1 VKLRNLPLR
10 LSTGAYILNS
20 GLDKRG
26 LPEEAAAGM
35 QGMAAG
41 AFPQVSGL
49 QPKEFLTLLSTS
61 EVAIGAALLAPF
73 VSPVVAGAALT
84 GFSSALLTMYWRTPG
99 MHKEGSVFP
108 TADGIAIAKDA
119 WMLGIGLSLI
129 LGTVTDKTAEV
140 ARTVSSATGD
150 AVGSVTGS
158 VTDAVGSVTGAVGSV
173 TGSVTG
179 LVSR

>member
-1 VKLRNLPLR
+1 MKLRNLPLR
-10 LSTGAYILNS
+10 LTTGAYIVNS

-26 LPEEAAAGM
+26 LPDEAAEGM

-41 AFPQVSGL
+41 AFPQVNEL
-49 QPKEFLTLLSTS
+49 KPQQFLSALSAG
-61 EVAIGAALLAPF
+61 EVAVGAALLSPF

-99 MHKEGSVFP
+99 MHKPGSIFP
-108 TADGIAIAKDA
+108 TQDGLALAKDA

-129 LGTVTDKTAEV
+129 LGSVTDKTTEIAHSV
-140 ARTVSSATGD
+140 SAAAGGAVDTVSDRVS
-150 AVGSVTGS
+150 S
-158 VTDAVGSVTGAVGSV
+158 
-173 TGSVTG
+173 

>member
-10 LSTGAYILNS
+10 LATGAYILNS

-41 AFPQVSGL
+41 AFPQVSQL
-49 QPKEFLTLLSTS
+49 KPKEFLALLSTS
-61 EVAIGAALLAPF
+61 EVALGAALLSPF
-73 VSPVVAGAALT
+73 VSPVVAGAALS

-99 MHKEGSVFP
+99 LRKEGSVFP
-108 TADGIAIAKDA
+108 TQDGIAIAKDA
-119 WMLGIGLSLI
+119 WMLGIGLSLVI
-129 LGTVTDKTAEV
+129 GTVTDKTTEV
-140 ARTVSSATGD
+140 AHSVSSAAGE
-150 AVGSVTGS
+150 AVGSV
-158 VTDAVGSVTGAVGSV
+158 AGA
-173 TGSVTG
+173 VTG